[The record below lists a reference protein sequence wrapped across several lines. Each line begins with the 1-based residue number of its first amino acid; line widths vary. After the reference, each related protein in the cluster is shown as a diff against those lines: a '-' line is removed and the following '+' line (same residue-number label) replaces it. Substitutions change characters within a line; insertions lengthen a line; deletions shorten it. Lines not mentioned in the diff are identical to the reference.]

1 MATTYTENYHLG
13 KQENHADKFRMDV
26 ITANMDIIDAQM
38 KKNEDEIASAKG
50 TYTTLSERLNAI
62 ESEQESQ
69 GAALDEDRAAIVEL
83 VDGGAKNVLNYT
95 EIGTNASHGTTFVS
109 NGVTYTLNSDF
120 SITAERTETSTVD
133 SSCNLRIASSSLYVD
148 AFCNGNYILSG
159 CPEGGGD
166 TAYSLRAIRD
176 DYRPT
181 DTGNGVELP
190 DKGANTNIY
199 INMLVMAAFE
209 GTVTFRPMIC
219 TKAAWDISQQYVP
232 YRPCYDEL
240 IARLEALEGGV

>member
-26 ITANMDIIDAQM
+26 ITANMDIIDEQM
-38 KKNEDEIASAKG
+38 KENEDEI
-50 TYTTLSERLNAI
+50 
-62 ESEQESQ
+62 ESQ
-69 GAALDEDRAAIVEL
+69 GAALDEDRAALVEIV
-83 VDGGAKNVLNYT
+83 DSGAKNVLNYT
-95 EIGTNASHGTTFVS
+95 EIGTNSSHGSTFTN
-109 NGVTYTLNSDF
+109 NGVTFTLNSDG
-120 SITAERTETSTVD
+120 SVTAERTTASTVD
-133 SSCNLRIASSSLYVD
+133 SSCNLRIASSSLYID
-148 AFCNGNYILSG
+148 DFCNGNYILSG
-159 CPEGGGD
+159 CPGGGGD
-166 TAYSLRAIRD
+166 TTYSLRAIRD

-232 YRPCYDEL
+232 HRPSYDEL
-240 IARLEALEGGV
+240 IARIEALEGGV

>member
-26 ITANMDIIDAQM
+26 ITANMDIIDEQM
-38 KKNEDEIASAKG
+38 KNNEDEI
-50 TYTTLSERLNAI
+50 
-62 ESEQESQ
+62 ESQ
-69 GAALDEDRAAIVEL
+69 GTALDEDRAALVEIV
-83 VDGGAKNVLNYT
+83 DSGAKNVLNYT
-95 EIGTNASHGTTFVS
+95 EIGTNNSHGAVYIS
-109 NGVTYTLNSDF
+109 NGVTFTLNSDG
-120 SITAERTETSTVD
+120 SITAERTTASTVD
-133 SSCNLRIASSSLYVD
+133 SSCNLRIASSSLYID
-148 AFCNGNYILSG
+148 DFCNGNYILSG

-166 TAYSLRAIRD
+166 TTYSLRAIRD

-209 GTVTFRPMIC
+209 GTITFRPMIC

-232 YRPCYDEL
+232 HRPSYDEI
-240 IARLEALEGGV
+240 IARIEALEGGV